1 MAVGRPVYR
10 EQVRRTLAHLS
21 KPLYDNYNWEGKYS
35 IDGFA
40 DSIEGGIYLLNRVP
54 VQEGLAWVDREMARS
69 VTRSQEPLDT
79 AELWG
84 TMKLQANGVRTVLMH
99 ALMHT
104 QGIIARPW
112 QKGLQLG
119 AVRTNDGLVIV
130 MKSDQPWS
138 GQLHFDLP
146 RHREYLGFAK
156 DWPRMNTL
164 PEWFT
169 VEAARRYTISGLD
182 SGSKTYTGKQ
192 LSDGMPVAL
201 AAGAEKH
208 LIVTGPGR

>member
-1 MAVGRPVYR
+1 MTVGQPVYR
-10 EQVRRTLAHLS
+10 QQVASTLRNLT
-21 KPLYDNYNWEGKYS
+21 KPLYDDYNWEGNYS

-54 VQEGLAWVDREMARS
+54 VEEGFTWVDREMARR
-69 VTRSQEPLDT
+69 VTRSTEPLDT

-84 TMKLQANGVRTVLMH
+84 TMKLQANGVRTVIMH

-119 AVRTNDGLVIV
+119 AAPTDDGVVVVI
-130 MKSDQPWS
+130 KSDKPWS
-138 GQLHFDLP
+138 GKLCFDIP

-156 DWPRMNTL
+156 DYPRMNTL

-169 VEAARRYTISGLD
+169 VQPDQVYTI
-182 SGSKTYTGKQ
+182 TAPEMERAATGKYLNNGLPLTLKPNQ
-192 LSDGMPVAL
+192 QKTLTIHP
-201 AAGAEKH
+201 
-208 LIVTGPGR
+208 TP